1 MRWRVATQLAAW
13 LPEMRGRDRLTS
25 LVRGPS
31 AQYTGPLSG
40 RLSNGMTFSVD
51 QCRDGSISSLVS
63 LCYRPPALAP
73 VFSAILEPGDCCYD
87 VGANIGVYTLW
98 AAGLVGDF
106 GEVHAFEP
114 VDGTRATLTALV
126 EQNQLQNVRIS
137 SSAVGASE
145 GEIGMKIHR
154 NASGLA
160 HPVTDGS
167 QPDVSVP
174 LTTLNTYA
182 ATRRPPVL
190 VKIDVEGFELDVLRG
205 ASDILSTEHPA
216 LLLELLPAHL
226 ERRGMTAADIVDN
239 LAGLGYRILN
249 LSRHGLSGQGGF
261 SSNVLA
267 LTPKWERFDRV
278 VAELKRIRFPRNQ
291 TT

>member
-1 MRWRVATQLAAW
+1 MSLA
-13 LPEMRGRDRLTS
+13 S
-25 LVRGPS
+25 L
-31 AQYTGPLSG
+31 A
-40 RLSNGMTFSVD
+40 
-51 QCRDGSISSLVS
+51 
-63 LCYRPPALAP
+63 YRPPALEP

-87 VGANIGVYTLW
+87 VGANIGIYTLW
-98 AAGLVGDF
+98 AAGLVAGH

-114 VDGTRATLTALV
+114 VDGTRAILAALV

-137 SSAVGASE
+137 PSAVGASV
-145 GEIGMKIHR
+145 GNIGMRIHR

-174 LTTLNTYA
+174 LTTLNAYA

-190 VKIDVEGFELDVLRG
+190 VKIDVEGFELDVLQG
-205 ASDILSTEHPA
+205 ASDLLSTARPA

-226 ERRGMTAADIVDN
+226 ERRGMTAAAIVDN
-239 LAGLGYRILN
+239 LASLGYRIMN
-249 LSRHGLSGQGGF
+249 LSPHGLSGQGRF

-267 LTPKWERFDRV
+267 LTPKWERFDHV
-278 VAELKRIRFPRNQ
+278 VSQLKRVRFPRNQ